1 MKISLTQ
8 ILFVLV
14 GASLAVLLAV
24 VGYVS
29 LVPSDGQFW
38 SIDPELSPESAAEI
52 AFTDGDFR
60 FLGARVFF
68 KEAKEA
74 EVVYGISG
82 CRNHP
87 LGDGQPKTYANFAEL
102 RGADAWGNFDSI
114 RDFADSYN
122 FRLWDLLEERTD
134 TKCWGFDVG

>member
-8 ILFVLV
+8 LLFALV
-14 GASLAVLLAV
+14 GASVAVLLAV
-24 VGYVS
+24 AGYVS

-38 SIDPELSPESAAEI
+38 GIDPKLSPETAAEQ
-52 AFTDGDFR
+52 AFADGDYR

-87 LGDGQPKTYANFAEL
+87 LGDSRTKSYANFAEL
-102 RGADAWGNFDSI
+102 RGAEAWANFDSI

-122 FRLWDLLEERTD
+122 FKMWDLLEKDTD
-134 TKCWGFDVG
+134 TRCWGFDVG